1 MTYEIEVKEELS
13 RIVKVKADSLADA
26 VKKVEDKY
34 KSCAIVLDEDDFK
47 GVRIEPYEDIKIP
60 KIR

>member
-13 RIVKVKADSLADA
+13 RIVKVRADSLAEA

-34 KSCAIVLDEDDFK
+34 KSCVIVLDEDDFK
-47 GVRIEPYEDIKIP
+47 RVRIKPYKDIKIP
-60 KIR
+60 KLK